1 MLRQL
6 QIRDFAI
13 IESVELDFAPG
24 MTVLTG
30 ETGAGKSM
38 LVDAL
43 EILAGGRGGADIIR
57 AGAERADISAIV
69 QIGEQGG
76 ALRRLLEEHSI
87 SEDSELTIRRV
98 IGNDGRSRAWLNGQT
113 VPLQVLRDACELL
126 IDIHGQHEFQSLV
139 RPTTQRQLVDSFGRL
154 ESLATQVRSAHAGWL
169 TLMSQTLKV
178 EAAASDRHARL
189 DLLRHQVQELDA
201 LALIAGEFTALNEE
215 RTRVLNRAVLTDA
228 VQSAVAALYE
238 SEEASAHSLLARAI
252 TALRPIGE
260 SADAELLAVPPLLEE
275 AAIRIKEGAQSLSRY
290 LDSIDADPQRQE
302 AIERRLAAIEELAR
316 KHRIKPEELPA
327 LHEKLRGDL
336 SNLDN
341 AATDLVTLRSQVSAA
356 LAGYQELARQLSAH
370 RATASRALS
379 KEVTARMQELGMPG
393 GRFVIELTP
402 LESVEPS
409 PHGTDAVEF
418 RVSTNPGSPPRAVA
432 KIASGGEL
440 ARLSL
445 AVQVTCS
452 KNAAPCMVFDEVD
465 SGIGGAVAEIVG
477 RQLRTLG
484 AAGEVLCVTHL
495 PQVAAQAHQHLRVTK
510 VTEGQVTR
518 IAVTALR
525 GADRIEEL
533 ARMLGGVEITAR
545 ARAHALE
552 MLNRAAAVP
561 DPVPARARRAPA
573 RRQPA
578 G

>member
-215 RTRVLNRAVLTDA
+215 RTRVLNRSVLTGA

-260 SADAELLAVPPLLEE
+260 SADPTLLAVPPLLEE

-327 LHEKLRGDL
+327 LHDKLRGDL

-370 RATASRALS
+370 RATASRSLS

-418 RVSTNPGSPPRAVA
+418 RVSTNPGAPPRAVA

-533 ARMLGGVEITAR
+533 ARMLGGVESTAR

-561 DPVPARARRAPA
+561 DPVPTRARRAPA

>member
-1 MLRQL
+1 
-6 QIRDFAI
+6 
-13 IESVELDFAPG
+13 
-24 MTVLTG
+24 
-30 ETGAGKSM
+30 
-38 LVDAL
+38 
-43 EILAGGRGGADIIR
+43 
-57 AGAERADISAIV
+57 
-69 QIGEQGG
+69 
-76 ALRRLLEEHSI
+76 
-87 SEDSELTIRRV
+87 
-98 IGNDGRSRAWLNGQT
+98 
-113 VPLQVLRDACELL
+113 
-126 IDIHGQHEFQSLV
+126 
-139 RPTTQRQLVDSFGRL
+139 
-154 ESLATQVRSAHAGWL
+154 
-169 TLMSQTLKV
+169 
-178 EAAASDRHARL
+178 
-189 DLLRHQVQELDA
+189 VQELDA
-201 LALIAGEFTALNEE
+201 LALIGGEFTALNEE
-215 RTRVLNRAVLTDA
+215 RTRVLNRAVLTGA

-238 SEEASAHSLLARAI
+238 SEEATAHSLLARAI

-260 SADAELLAVPPLLEE
+260 DADPTLTAVPQLLEE

-327 LHEKLRGDL
+327 LHEKLRSDL

-370 RATASRALS
+370 RATAARSLS
-379 KEVTARMQELGMPG
+379 KEVTARMQEMGMPG

-418 RVSTNPGSPPRAVA
+418 RVSTNAGSPPRAVA

-510 VTEGQVTR
+510 ITEGQVTR
-518 IAVTALR
+518 IAVTPLR

-561 DPVPARARRAPA
+561 DPVPTRARRPPA

>member
-43 EILAGGRGGADIIR
+43 EILAGGRAGADIIR

-98 IGNDGRSRAWLNGQT
+98 VGNDGRSRAWLNGQS

-154 ESLATQVRSAHAGWL
+154 ESLAIQVRSAHAGWL

-215 RTRVLNRAVLTDA
+215 RSRVLNRAVLTGA
-228 VQSAVAALYE
+228 VQNAVAALYE

-252 TALRPIGE
+252 TALRPLAE
-260 SADAELLAVPPLLEE
+260 SADATLLAVPPLLEE

-327 LHEKLRGDL
+327 LHEKLRSDL
-336 SNLDN
+336 ANLDN

-370 RATASRALS
+370 RATASRSLS

-418 RVSTNPGSPPRAVA
+418 RVSTNPGTAPRAVA

-452 KNAAPCMVFDEVD
+452 KNAAPCMIFDEVD

-510 VTEGQVTR
+510 ITEGQVTR
-518 IAVTALR
+518 IAVTPLR

-561 DPVPARARRAPA
+561 DPVPTRARRAPA

>member
-6 QIRDFAI
+6 QVRDFAI

-43 EILAGGRGGADIIR
+43 EILAGGRAGADIIR
-57 AGAERADISAIV
+57 VGAERADISAIV

-87 SEDSELTIRRV
+87 NEDSELTIRRA
-98 IGNDGRSRAWLNGQT
+98 IGTDGRSRAWLNGQT
-113 VPLQVLRDACELL
+113 VPLQVLRDVCELL

-215 RTRVLNRAVLTDA
+215 RSRVLNRAVLTGA
-228 VQSAVAALYE
+228 VQNAVVALYE
-238 SEEASAHSLLARAI
+238 SEEATAHSLLARAI
-252 TALRPIGE
+252 TALRPIGD
-260 SADAELLAVPPLLEE
+260 SGDPALAAVPPLLEE
-275 AAIRIKEGAQSLSRY
+275 AAIRIKEGAQNLSRF

-316 KHRIKPEELPA
+316 KHRIKPEEVPA
-327 LHEKLRGDL
+327 LHEKLRTDL
-336 SNLDN
+336 ANLDN

-356 LAGYQELARQLSAH
+356 LAAYQELARQLSAH
-370 RATASRALS
+370 RSTASRALS
-379 KEVTARMQELGMPG
+379 KEVTARMQEMGMPG

-409 PHGTDAVEF
+409 PHGTDSVEF
-418 RVSTNPGSPPRAVA
+418 RVSTNPGTPPRAVA

-510 VTEGQVTR
+510 VTEGQTTR
-518 IAVTALR
+518 ITVTPLR

-561 DPVPARARRAPA
+561 DPVPTRARRAPA

>member
-43 EILAGGRGGADIIR
+43 EILAGGRAGADIIR

-87 SEDSELTIRRV
+87 SEDVELTIRRV
-98 IGNDGRSRAWLNGQT
+98 IGTDGRSRAWLNGQT

-154 ESLATQVRSAHAGWL
+154 ESLASQVRSAHAGWL

-215 RTRVLNRAVLTDA
+215 RTRVLNRAVLTGA

-238 SEEASAHSLLARAI
+238 SEEGSAHSLLARAI
-252 TALRPIGE
+252 SALRPIGD
-260 SADAELLAVPPLLEE
+260 SGDAELQAVPPLLEE
-275 AAIRIKEGAQSLSRY
+275 AAIRIKEGAQSLARY

-327 LHEKLRGDL
+327 LHEKLRNDL
-336 SNLDN
+336 ASLDN

-418 RVSTNPGSPPRAVA
+418 RVSTNPGTPPRAVA

-510 VTEGQVTR
+510 ITEGQATR
-518 IAVTALR
+518 IAVTPLR

-561 DPVPARARRAPA
+561 DPVPTRARRAPA

>member
-43 EILAGGRGGADIIR
+43 EILAGGRAGADIIR

-98 IGNDGRSRAWLNGQT
+98 VGNDGRSRAWLNGQT

-154 ESLATQVRSAHAGWL
+154 ESLAIQVRSAHAGWL

-215 RTRVLNRAVLTDA
+215 RSRVLNRALLTGA
-228 VQSAVAALYE
+228 VQNAVAALYE

-252 TALRPIGE
+252 TALRPVAE
-260 SADAELLAVPPLLEE
+260 SADATLLAVPPLLEE

-327 LHEKLRGDL
+327 LHEKLRSDL
-336 SNLDN
+336 ANLDN

-370 RATASRALS
+370 RATASRSLS

-418 RVSTNPGSPPRAVA
+418 RVSTNPGTAPRAVA

-510 VTEGQVTR
+510 ITEGQVTR
-518 IAVTALR
+518 IAVTPLR

-561 DPVPARARRAPA
+561 DPVPTRARRAPA

>member
-43 EILAGGRGGADIIR
+43 EILAGGRAGADIIR

-87 SEDSELTIRRV
+87 SEDSELAIRRV
-98 IGNDGRSRAWLNGQT
+98 VGNDGRSRAWLNGQS

-154 ESLATQVRSAHAGWL
+154 ESLAIQVRSAHAGWL

-215 RTRVLNRAVLTDA
+215 RSRVLNRAVLTGA
-228 VQSAVAALYE
+228 VQNAVAALYE

-252 TALRPIGE
+252 TALRPLAE
-260 SADAELLAVPPLLEE
+260 SADAMLLAVPPLLEE

-327 LHEKLRGDL
+327 LHEKLRSDL
-336 SNLDN
+336 ANLDN

-370 RATASRALS
+370 RATASRSLS

-418 RVSTNPGSPPRAVA
+418 RVSTNPGTAPRAVA

-452 KNAAPCMVFDEVD
+452 KNAAPCMIFDEVD

-510 VTEGQVTR
+510 ITEGQVTR
-518 IAVTALR
+518 IAVTPLR

-561 DPVPARARRAPA
+561 DPVPTRARRAPA

>member
-57 AGAERADISAIV
+57 TGAERADVSAIV

-98 IGNDGRSRAWLNGQT
+98 IGSDGRSRAWLNGQT
-113 VPLQVLRDACELL
+113 VPVQVLRDACELL

-201 LALIAGEFTALNEE
+201 LALVAGEFTALNEE
-215 RTRVLNRAVLTDA
+215 RTRVLNRAVLTGA
-228 VQSAVAALYE
+228 VQNAVAALYE

-252 TALRPIGE
+252 TALKPLGDNTDE
-260 SADAELLAVPPLLEE
+260 ALSAVPTLLEE
-275 AAIRIKEGAQSLSRY
+275 AAIRIKEGAQSLARY

-327 LHEKLRGDL
+327 LHERLRTDL
-336 SNLDN
+336 ANLDN

-418 RVSTNPGSPPRAVA
+418 RVSTNPGTPPRAVA

-445 AVQVTCS
+445 AVQVTCA

-495 PQVAAQAHQHLRVTK
+495 PQVAAQAHQHLRVSK
-510 VTEGQVTR
+510 ITEGQVTR
-518 IAVTALR
+518 ITVTPLR

-561 DPVPARARRAPA
+561 DPVPTRARRAPA

>member
-215 RTRVLNRAVLTDA
+215 RTRVLNRSVLTGA

-260 SADAELLAVPPLLEE
+260 SADPTLLAVPPLLEE

-327 LHEKLRGDL
+327 LHDKLRGDL

-370 RATASRALS
+370 RATASRSLS

-418 RVSTNPGSPPRAVA
+418 RVSTNPGTAPRAVA

-452 KNAAPCMVFDEVD
+452 KNAAPCMIFDEVD

-510 VTEGQVTR
+510 ITEGQVTR
-518 IAVTALR
+518 IAVTPLR

-561 DPVPARARRAPA
+561 DPVPTRARRAPA

>member
-57 AGAERADISAIV
+57 AGAERADISAVV

-87 SEDSELTIRRV
+87 SEDSELTIRRS
-98 IGNDGRSRAWLNGQT
+98 IGTDGRSRAWLNGQI
-113 VPLQVLRDACELL
+113 VPVQVLRDACELL

-154 ESLATQVRSAHAGWL
+154 ESLAIQVRSAHAGWL

-215 RTRVLNRAVLTDA
+215 RSRVLNRAVLTGA

-252 TALRPIGE
+252 TALRPIGDA
-260 SADAELLAVPPLLEE
+260 ADPTLTAVPALLEE
-275 AAIRIKEGAQSLSRY
+275 AAIRIKEGAQSLSRF

-327 LHEKLRGDL
+327 LHEKLRTDL

-510 VTEGQVTR
+510 ITEGQTTR

-561 DPVPARARRAPA
+561 DPVPTRARRAPA

>member
-57 AGAERADISAIV
+57 TGAERADISAIV

-87 SEDSELTIRRV
+87 SEDSELSIRRV

-113 VPLQVLRDACELL
+113 VPVQVLRDACELL

-201 LALIAGEFTALNEE
+201 LALIGGEFTALNEE
-215 RTRVLNRAVLTDA
+215 RTRVLNRAVLTGA

-238 SEEASAHSLLARAI
+238 SEEATAHSLLARAI

-260 SADAELLAVPPLLEE
+260 DADPTLTAVPQLLEE

-327 LHEKLRGDL
+327 LHEKLRSDL

-370 RATASRALS
+370 RATAARSLS
-379 KEVTARMQELGMPG
+379 KDVTARMQEMGMPG

-418 RVSTNPGSPPRAVA
+418 RVSTNAGSPPRAVA

-510 VTEGQVTR
+510 ITEGQVTR
-518 IAVTALR
+518 IAVTPLR

-561 DPVPARARRAPA
+561 DPVPTRARRPPA

>member
-215 RTRVLNRAVLTDA
+215 RTRVLNRSVLTGA

-260 SADAELLAVPPLLEE
+260 SADPTLLAVPPLLEE

-327 LHEKLRGDL
+327 LHDKLRGDL

-370 RATASRALS
+370 RATASRSLS

-418 RVSTNPGSPPRAVA
+418 RVSTNPGAPPRAVA

-561 DPVPARARRAPA
+561 DPVPTRARRAPA

>member
-57 AGAERADISAIV
+57 AGAERADISAVV

-87 SEDSELTIRRV
+87 SEDSELTIRRS
-98 IGNDGRSRAWLNGQT
+98 IGTDGRSRAWLNGQT
-113 VPLQVLRDACELL
+113 VPVQVLRDACELL

-154 ESLATQVRSAHAGWL
+154 ESLAIQVRSAHAGWL

-215 RTRVLNRAVLTDA
+215 RSRVLNRAVLTGA
-228 VQSAVAALYE
+228 VQNALAALYE
-238 SEEASAHSLLARAI
+238 SEEVSAHSLLARAI
-252 TALRPIGE
+252 AALRPIG
-260 SADAELLAVPPLLEE
+260 DAVDPTLTAVPALLEE
-275 AAIRIKEGAQSLSRY
+275 AAIRIKEGAQSLSRF

-327 LHEKLRGDL
+327 LHEKLRTDL

-379 KEVTARMQELGMPG
+379 KEVTARMQEMGMPG

-510 VTEGQVTR
+510 ITEGQTTR

-561 DPVPARARRAPA
+561 DPVPTRARRAPA

>member
-43 EILAGGRGGADIIR
+43 EILAGGRAGADVIR
-57 AGAERADISAIV
+57 AGAERADISAVV

-87 SEDSELTIRRV
+87 SEDSELSIRRA
-98 IGNDGRSRAWLNGQT
+98 IGSDGRSRAWLNGQT

-126 IDIHGQHEFQSLV
+126 IDIHGQHEFQALV

-169 TLMSQTLKV
+169 TLMSQTLRV

-189 DLLRHQVQELDA
+189 DLLRYQVQELDA

-228 VQSAVAALYE
+228 IQNALAALYE

-252 TALRPIGE
+252 SALRPIGDT
-260 SADAELLAVPPLLEE
+260 ADATLTAVPALLEE
-275 AAIRIKEGAQSLSRY
+275 AAIRIKEGAQSLSRF

-316 KHRIKPEELPA
+316 KHRIKPEELPG
-327 LHEKLRGDL
+327 LHERLRADL
-336 SNLDN
+336 ANLDN

-370 RATASRALS
+370 RATAARALS
-379 KEVTARMQELGMPG
+379 KEVTARMQELGMTG
-393 GRFVIELTP
+393 GRFLIELTP

-418 RVSTNPGSPPRAVA
+418 RVSTNPGTPPRAVA

-510 VTEGQVTR
+510 ITEGQTTR

-561 DPVPARARRAPA
+561 DPVPTRARRAPA

>member
-57 AGAERADISAIV
+57 TGAERADISAIV

-87 SEDSELTIRRV
+87 SEDSELSIRRV

-113 VPLQVLRDACELL
+113 VPVQVLRDACELL

-178 EAAASDRHARL
+178 EAAASDRPARL

-201 LALIAGEFTALNEE
+201 LALIGGEFTALNEE
-215 RTRVLNRAVLTDA
+215 RTRVLNRAVLTGA

-238 SEEASAHSLLARAI
+238 SEEATAHSLLARAI

-260 SADAELLAVPPLLEE
+260 DADPTLTAVPQLLEE

-327 LHEKLRGDL
+327 LHEKLRSDL

-370 RATASRALS
+370 RATAARSLS
-379 KEVTARMQELGMPG
+379 KEVTARMQEMGMPG

-418 RVSTNPGSPPRAVA
+418 RVSTNAGSPPRAVA

-510 VTEGQVTR
+510 ITEGQVTR
-518 IAVTALR
+518 IAVTPLR

-561 DPVPARARRAPA
+561 DPVPTRARRPPA